1 MARSRRGPRLQRLLE
16 LVCLG
21 YPQATA
27 AQAAM
32 VPGRTATRWIREH
45 RERLHAMQLEAA
57 EAGRGILHAT
67 VAKAAHR
74 LAVLIDSADENVA
87 LGACRA
93 SIAAVTRMAE
103 LDLQAQAQGNREE
116 LELDLARVRAELAAG
131 LGLVAPA
138 QIAPAAPSLA
148 GIAPQAL
155 APAQTQP
162 QTAEATPLEPAAPAT
177 PADTAHAI
185 PSPECSACSTQA
197 DTAGQLSA
205 GEQAGEQAP
214 GRPAG
219 PPWEGGTETCGT

>member
-1 MARSRRGPRLQRLLE
+1 
-16 LVCLG
+16 
-21 YPQATA
+21 
-27 AQAAM
+27 M

-138 QIAPAAPSLA
+138 PAA
-148 GIAPQAL
+148 Q
-155 APAQTQP
+155 AQTP
-162 QTAEATPLEPAAPAT
+162 EATPLGPAAPADT
-177 PADTAHAI
+177 ADTAYAI
-185 PSPECSACSTQA
+185 PSPEPSASAATVPQA
-197 DTAGQLSA
+197 DAAGHVSA
-205 GEQAGEQAP
+205 GEQVGERAP

-219 PPWEGGTETCGT
+219 PPGEGGTETCGT